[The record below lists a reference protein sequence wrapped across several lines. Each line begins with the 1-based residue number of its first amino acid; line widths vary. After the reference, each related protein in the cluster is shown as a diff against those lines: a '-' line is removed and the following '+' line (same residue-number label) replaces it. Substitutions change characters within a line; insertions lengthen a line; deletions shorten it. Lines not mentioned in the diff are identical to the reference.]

1 MVHKN
6 RMLPKAAG
14 LFEKLP
20 RTMRRHR
27 LMKAWMRLT
36 REDPVQLVRIRDD
49 ALGYADLCDGFL
61 RLIVIDGEFE
71 KDFFRVADAL
81 LQQGGAFLDVGAN
94 HGLLSFGLARK
105 LGDTVRFHMF
115 EPNPKLLESIRKS
128 LELYPSMV
136 TEVNPVAV
144 CEADSTV
151 LFHVQEDQTGVSH
164 IVKSGGIPVRSIKLD
179 TYLKE
184 RSLDCVELLKLD
196 IEGYELGALRG
207 AEHAL
212 RNHCIKAVYFEYV
225 EKFVRVAPP
234 AKLVEFLDCLSYEV
248 CFCRQCDIAR
258 QSVAPTLTVKDG
270 LPGHGLPLLPI
281 RGRKLPA
288 ETDLLALPRENLT
301 RI

>member
-1 MVHKN
+1 
-6 RMLPKAAG
+6 
-14 LFEKLP
+14 
-20 RTMRRHR
+20 
-27 LMKAWMRLT
+27 
-36 REDPVQLVRIRDD
+36 
-49 ALGYADLCDGFL
+49 
-61 RLIVIDGEFE
+61 
-71 KDFFRVADAL
+71 
-81 LQQGGAFLDVGAN
+81 
-94 HGLLSFGLARK
+94 
-105 LGDTVRFHMF
+105 MF

-136 TEVNPVAV
+136 AEVNPVAV

-184 RSLDCVELLKLD
+184 RSLDRVELLKLD

-281 RGRKLPA
+281 RGRTLPA
-288 ETDLLALPRENLT
+288 ETDLLALPRENLA